1 MKYLNLLLSIL
12 MFLFVFVQYNDP
24 DFYYW
29 GVIYSIPA
37 LSSALIFLNPKI
49 IHKLTSQLL
58 FITLFI
64 AIIFLTGFYWP
75 NNSFWWEVE
84 VWWNTES
91 VREGMGMM
99 ISSIVMIVSALTFK
113 LKKNN

>member
-29 GVIYSIPA
+29 GIIYFIPA
-37 LSSALIFLNPKI
+37 FSSGLVFLNPKI
-49 IHKLTSQLL
+49 INKLSSQLL
-58 FITLFI
+58 FIILFI
-64 AIIFLTGFYWP
+64 GIIFLTGFYWP
-75 NNSFWWEVE
+75 KDSLWWEVD

-99 ISSIVMIVSALTFK
+99 ISSIVMIISALSFK
-113 LKKNN
+113 IQNK

>member
-1 MKYLNLLLSIL
+1 MRYLNLLLSII
-12 MFLFVFVQYNDP
+12 MFLFVFVQFNDP

-29 GVIYSIPA
+29 ASIYSIPA
-37 LSSALIFLNPKI
+37 FSSGLIFFNPKI
-49 IHKLTSQLL
+49 ISKPGSKLL

-75 NNSFWWEVE
+75 KDDYWWQVDI
-84 VWWNTES
+84 WWNTET

-113 LKKNN
+113 NRKR